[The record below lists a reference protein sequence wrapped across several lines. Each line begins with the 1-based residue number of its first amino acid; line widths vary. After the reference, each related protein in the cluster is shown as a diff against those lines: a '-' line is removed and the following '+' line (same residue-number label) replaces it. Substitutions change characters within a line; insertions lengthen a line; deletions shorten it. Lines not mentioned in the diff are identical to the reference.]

1 MDELVASKEKPGE
14 GDGARQEQMLEQGLG
29 FMSRQSDCVVFAV
42 MIMTDLFFVC
52 VSQHSCWPLA
62 LDTVTPIPGEPA
74 GAMGNNLV
82 VSMSLRWGSVRRAL
96 RNPQGLAEWFWI
108 WVPASQA
115 RKQDGGPAF
124 LGSRCDDRLDL
135 LARACFD
142 KVMCIDASW
151 RRRVFSPVT

>member
-1 MDELVASKEKPGE
+1 
-14 GDGARQEQMLEQGLG
+14 
-29 FMSRQSDCVVFAV
+29 MSWQSDCAVFAV
-42 MIMTDLFFVC
+42 MIMIALFFFFYFL
-52 VSQHSCWPLA
+52 SQHSAWCSCWPLA

-82 VSMSLRWGSVRRAL
+82 VSMSLRCGSVRRAL

-108 WVPASQA
+108 RVPASQA

-135 LARACFD
+135 LACVCFD
-142 KVMCIDASW
+142 KVMCTDASW
-151 RRRVFSPVT
+151 RRRVFSPVTRLNI